1 MSESNE
7 KTLKAIIT
15 SAMKEAMRAREKA
28 RLGAIR
34 LILSEVKR
42 IEVDERIDID
52 DARLL
57 AVLDKM
63 QKQRRDSINQYE
75 AAGRQDL
82 ADVEI
87 AELVVID
94 TFLPAALRQDEIDAL
109 LDDALKTSGAESVR
123 DMGKVM
129 AILKPQLQGRADV
142 GTVSKLVKARLSN

>member
-1 MSESNE
+1 MPESNV

-15 SAMKEAMRAREKA
+15 SAMKEAMKAREKI
-28 RLGAIR
+28 RLGTIR

-63 QKQRRDSINQYE
+63 QKQRRDSISQYE

-82 ADVEI
+82 ADIEI
-87 AELVVID
+87 AESAIID
-94 TFLPAALRQDEIDAL
+94 TFLPAALNEDEINAL
-109 LDDALKTSGAESVR
+109 LNEALKTSGAESVR

-129 AILKPQLQGRADV
+129 AVLKPQLQGRADV
-142 GTVSKLVKARLSN
+142 GAVSQLVKARLSN